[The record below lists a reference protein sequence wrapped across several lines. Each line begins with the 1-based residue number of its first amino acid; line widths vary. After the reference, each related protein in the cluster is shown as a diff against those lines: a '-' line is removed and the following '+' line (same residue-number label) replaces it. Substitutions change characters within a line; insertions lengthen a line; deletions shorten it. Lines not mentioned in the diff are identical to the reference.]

1 MKLLQRTRMKQGQR
15 GARRGETGLF
25 HPALASAFPQWGLCN
40 GDCAHVR
47 RGGRGEAAQRSV
59 EVLGRRTYK
68 RSRRSPRAAGESEQS
83 ELRLNRVPR
92 SRSASFERASQ
103 AARTSVAALRAHK
116 ISTNRSS
123 LSFASTHRYNR
134 RLAARSLP
142 GIKRTAFQS
151 RRIGRSLGGAAAK
164 LATTPHRTVRR
175 LPVRTA
181 NPPDWGRR

>member
-1 MKLLQRTRMKQGQR
+1 MLRDRMKLLQRTRMKQGQR

-68 RSRRSPRAAGESEQS
+68 GSRRSPRAAGESEQS

-92 SRSASFERASQ
+92 SRSASFERAQSQ
-103 AARTSVAALRAHK
+103 HEPKFSELCLYPPVQSAARCA
-116 ISTNRSS
+116 
-123 LSFASTHRYNR
+123 FASRYQENR
-134 RLAARSLP
+134 LSVPVGLGDRWAGP
-142 GIKRTAFQS
+142 PQNS
-151 RRIGRSLGGAAAK
+151 RRPLIARYAGCR
-164 LATTPHRTVRR
+164 
-175 LPVRTA
+175 
-181 NPPDWGRR
+181 